1 MASWLY
7 LACLALRLAGQTFRL
22 PWATP
27 GSGTTLT
34 SIESS
39 KASFSKA
46 RQTQVLVGMGGGDDP
61 EIGGK
66 WVKKGVQWIQMGGDF
81 SLMLRGASEMLTRME
96 EHIRER
102 TSS

>member
-1 MASWLY
+1 MGSWLCR
-7 LACLALRLAGQTFRL
+7 ACLALRLAGQTFQL

-27 GSGTTLT
+27 GSGTTLI

-39 KASFSKA
+39 KASWES
-46 RQTQVLVGMGGGDDP
+46 RRLQLLVGMGGGDDP